1 MMAANSFEVWDLQ
14 TGNMVDAFDTEAAAL
29 AAVRDA
35 IERHGR
41 AYVASWALAHATT
54 RSMRSLGEGA
64 SLIERALR
72 VAPIAI
78 RPTSTQG

>member
-1 MMAANSFEVWDLQ
+1 MAAFSFEVWDLQ
-14 TGNMVDAFDTEAAAL
+14 TGNMVEAFDTEAAAL

-41 AYVASWALAHATT
+41 AYVESWALAHAST

-64 SLIERALR
+64 SLIDRAVR
-72 VAPIAI
+72 AVPAAV
-78 RPTSTQG
+78 RPTGTQG

>member
-1 MMAANSFEVWDLQ
+1 MASFSFEVWDLQ

-29 AAVRDA
+29 AAVRNA
-35 IERHGR
+35 IERHGP
-41 AYVASWALAHATT
+41 AYVESWGLAHATT

-72 VAPIAI
+72 AAPTAV
-78 RPTSTQG
+78 RPTGNQS